1 MTLLS
6 LKRFWR
12 VVPALIGASL
22 IAAIACGGDDGAPSA
37 PVVHTVVVEKQVTQ
51 IEKVVETVVVEKQVE
66 GQMVKVVETVLVDR
80 PVTRVEKV
88 VETVIVEK
96 QVEGQMV
103 KVVETVLVDRPVTR
117 VEKVVETV
125 IVEKPVTQVEK
136 VVETVVVQI
145 EKILVATPTAGA
157 EVVAPKPSKTPSGT
171 MTIVANSV
179 GKPQGDPE
187 KCIPGCGNEKFTL
200 GAYETL
206 MGIDERA
213 NVLPRLAESWVV
225 ADDLSYVDFTLVKG
239 VPFHGGWGIMT
250 AEDVAWGFN
259 RASSGTNKN
268 SIHDQAGQFAGLM
281 ERMDAIDQN
290 TVRMTVAT
298 LSVGALRWSLSPFWQ
313 SMGIHSKRVFD
324 ELGPDG
330 MRDKFIGTGPF
341 EFAAWVE
348 DQHAILNAVED
359 HWRKTPEMATVRVLA
374 VPEPT
379 VRATM
384 LRTGEADAAQVDVK
398 DIPALKSEGF
408 IADPTSSWMQGIFYG
423 GNYWEEVV
431 WDTDEPVTRDGYDTS
446 LPWVGE
452 YGNDGSMEQARK
464 VREAMSRTIDRVGI
478 NDSIVEGLGFP
489 TYVPMVSIRSPEYL
503 DRWTVDYEPARA
515 KTLLD
520 DVGYSSGFDVQL
532 WGGGEP
538 GSGTAREITEAI
550 AAGWQN
556 ELGLN
561 VTLDATAYSAHRPK
575 TVEFTWNQLQYR
587 IARDTNSALTL
598 DLPKGGH
605 ASTVSKGG
613 SICAGNLIPKFSELY
628 TKSANEQEA
637 DIRKGYAIEV
647 IDYAQEW
654 WLETGVIEI
663 PSFAVYSDAKIK
675 EWPRPLAAFAG
686 SAIWANL
693 EEITWE
699 P

>member
-1 MTLLS
+1 MTS
-6 LKRFWR
+6 LRLKQFWR
-12 VVPALIGASL
+12 LVPLLIGASL
-22 IAAIACGGDDGAPSA
+22 AVAMACGGDDTPSA

-51 IEKVVETVVVEKQVE
+51 
-66 GQMVKVVETVLVDR
+66 
-80 PVTRVEKV
+80 VEKV

-125 IVEKPVTQVEK
+125 IVEKEVEGQMVKVVETVVVEKQVTRIEK
-136 VVETVVVQI
+136 VVETVVVEKQVTQIEKVVETVVVEI
-145 EKILVATPTAGA
+145 EKILVATPTPSG
-157 EVVAPKPSKTPSGT
+157 EVMMPKPSKVPQGT
-171 MTIVANSV
+171 MVIAAGTV
-179 GKPQGDPE
+179 GKPHGDPE
-187 KCIPGCGNEKFTL
+187 KCIPACGNEKFTL
-200 GAYETL
+200 GIYETL
-206 MGIDERA
+206 LGIDERA
-213 NVLPRLAESWVV
+213 NVLPRIAESWVV
-225 ADDLSYVDFTLVKG
+225 ANDLSYVDFTFVEG
-239 VPFHGGWGIMT
+239 VPFHGGWGTVT

-259 RASSGTNKN
+259 RASSGTNPD
-268 SIHDQAGQFAGLM
+268 SVHDQAGQFAGLY
-281 ERMDAIDQN
+281 ERWDAIDER
-290 TVRMTVAT
+290 TARMTVAT

-313 SMGIHSKRVFD
+313 SMGIHSKKLFD
-324 ELGPDG
+324 EVGPEG
-330 MRDKFIGTGPF
+330 IRDLYIGTGPF
-341 EFAAWVE
+341 EAAEWVE
-348 DQHAILNAVED
+348 DQHAVMNAVEG

-384 LRTGEADAAQVDVK
+384 LRTGEADAAQVDIK
-398 DIPALKSEGF
+398 EIPALKSEGF
-408 IADPTSSWMQGIFYG
+408 VAAPTSSWMQGIFYG
-423 GNYWEEVV
+423 GNYWE
-431 WDTDEPVTRDGYDTS
+431 DTLFKSGEPVNKDGYDPS

-452 YGNDGSMEQARK
+452 YGNDASMEQARK

-478 NDSIVEGLGFP
+478 NDSIAEGLGFP
-489 TYVPMVSIRSPEYL
+489 TYVPMVSIRSADYE
-503 DRWTVDYEPARA
+503 DRWTVDYEPAKGRA
-515 KTLLD
+515 LID
-520 DVGYSSGFDVQL
+520 EAGYSSGFDVDL

-538 GSGTAREITEAI
+538 GSGTGREITEAI

-561 VTLDATAYSAHRPK
+561 VTLDATEYSAHRPK
-575 TVEFTWNQLQYR
+575 TVEFTWNQLQFR

-605 ASTVSKGG
+605 ASTVSVGG
-613 SICAGNLIPKFSELY
+613 SICAGNLIPKFTELY
-628 TKSANEQEA
+628 NLSANEQEA
-637 DIRKGYAIEV
+637 DIRRGYAIEL

-663 PSFAVYSDAKIK
+663 PSFAVYSDAKVK

>member
-12 VVPALIGASL
+12 LVPVLIGASL
-22 IAAIACGGDDGAPSA
+22 AVAMACGGDDTPSA

-51 IEKVVETVVVEKQVE
+51 VETVVETVVVEKQVE

-88 VETVIVEK
+88 VETVIVERE
-96 QVEGQMV
+96 VEGQMV
-103 KVVETVLVDRPVTR
+103 KVVETVVVEKQVTR
-117 VEKVVETV
+117 
-125 IVEKPVTQVEK
+125 IEK
-136 VVETVVVQI
+136 VVETVVVERPVTITEKVVETVVIEI
-145 EKILVATPTAGA
+145 EKILVATPTPSG
-157 EVVAPKPSKTPSGT
+157 EVMMPKPSKVPQGT
-171 MTIVANSV
+171 ITIVANSV
-179 GKPQGDPE
+179 GIPHGDPE
-187 KCIPGCGNEKFTL
+187 KCIPACGNEKFTL
-200 GAYETL
+200 GGYETL
-206 MGIDERA
+206 LGIDDRA

-225 ADDLSYVDFTLVKG
+225 ADDISYVDFKLVEG

-259 RASSGTNKN
+259 RASSGSNPN
-268 SIHDQAGQFAGLM
+268 SVHDQAGQFAELY
-281 ERMDAIDQN
+281 ERWDPIDEY

-298 LSVGALRWSLSPFWQ
+298 LAPGGLRYSLSPYWQ
-313 SMGIHSKRVFD
+313 SMGIHSKRIFD
-324 ELGPDG
+324 ELGPEG
-330 MRDKFIGTGPF
+330 MRDKLIGTGPF

-348 DQHAILNAVED
+348 DQHAILNAVEG

-384 LRTGEADAAQVDVK
+384 LRTGEADAAQVDIK

-408 IADPTSSWMQGIFYG
+408 VVDPISSWIQGIYYG
-423 GNYWEEVV
+423 GNYWE
-431 WDTDEPVTRDGYDTS
+431 DTIHKTGEPVTKEGYDPS

-452 YGNDGSMEQARK
+452 YGNDASMEEARK

-478 NDSIVEGLGFP
+478 NDNIVEGLGFP
-489 TYVPMVSIRSPEYL
+489 AYVPMVSVRSPDYL
-503 DRWTVDYEPARA
+503 DRWTVGFEPAKA
-515 KTLLD
+515 KALLD
-520 DVGYSSGFDVQL
+520 DAGYSGGFDVQL

-538 GSGTAREITEAI
+538 GTGTGREITEAI
-550 AAGWQN
+550 AAAWQN

-561 VTLDATAYSAHRPK
+561 VTLDATNYTAHRPK
-575 TVEFTWNQLQYR
+575 TVEFTWNQLQFR
-587 IARDTNSALTL
+587 IARDTNTGLAL

-605 ASTVSKGG
+605 ASTVSVGG
-613 SICAGNLIPKFSELY
+613 SICAGNLIPKFTELF
-628 TKSANEQEA
+628 TLSANEQEA
-637 DIRKGYAIEV
+637 DIRRGYALEV

-663 PSFAVYSDAKIK
+663 PSFAIYSDARIK
-675 EWPRPLAAFAG
+675 AWPRPLAAFAG